1 MSWQV
6 TSTISGGR
14 RYSTAD
20 YNQYLG
26 VATALSDA
34 SRTYAVMS
42 NTWNAT
48 VLQLQAQ
55 RYGTPFAAALG
66 GNGIICNGDD
76 HISFPY
82 DRIIKR
88 CAEHASAC
96 NVMAEKL
103 TWLADLVIRA
113 HSLYAQA
120 DDRNRRILNEL
131 LQATVTTFPKESLAA
146 AGLLSLGGFV
156 FGSAKEGDPNGI
168 HALDSLDWAQEGMM
182 SGAGSVIAGLGGL
195 RGLFH
200 TDEVNIAAKRI
211 AKVTAPGYD
220 LIQGNELSVTQVH
233 ANATVVR
240 ESHSVADSMEDLRR
254 LAEERLGTIDLGSG
268 LDYGTIAISKYR
280 RKDGSNAWLV
290 TIPGTDGKP
299 DSPFGW
305 PQNVELMSS
314 DSQQRMQADSAR
326 MVAEAME
333 RAGIGPDEPVAMI
346 GHSQGGI
353 VAATLASDLK
363 DAYGIEHVVTA
374 GSPVA
379 NHPIPESTWVT
390 SVEMDD
396 ELVAAL
402 DGAVNPNTEHW
413 LTVRGTVSQT
423 SDDGSLFTGTE
434 VQDAPDSKEITHWLK
449 YHQAAYRNASDMGS
463 AALENHE
470 RYFRNVID
478 GDLEEVTYWQ
488 GRMSK

>member
-55 RYGTPFAAALG
+55 RYGTPFATALG

-168 HALDSLDWAQEGMM
+168 HALDSLDWAQEGLM
-182 SGAGSVIAGLGGL
+182 SGAGSAIAGLGGL

-254 LAEERLGTIDLGSG
+254 LAEERLGTIDL
-268 LDYGTIAISKYR
+268 AA
-280 RKDGSNAWLV
+280 AW
-290 TIPGTDGKP
+290 TTAP
-299 DSPFGW
+299 SPFPNAAEEDGCRR
-305 PQNVELMSS
+305 LAGH
-314 DSQQRMQADSAR
+314 DSRNRRQTGFAVRMAAERGTHEFGFPATRPGRSVPAS
-326 MVAEAME
+326 VAEAME

-363 DAYGIEHVVTA
+363 DAYDIEHVVTA

-413 LTVRGTVSQT
+413 LTVRGTV
-423 SDDGSLFTGTE
+423 E
-434 VQDAPDSKEITHWLK
+434 PDP
-449 YHQAAYRNASDMGS
+449 
-463 AALENHE
+463 
-470 RYFRNVID
+470 
-478 GDLEEVTYWQ
+478 
-488 GRMSK
+488 